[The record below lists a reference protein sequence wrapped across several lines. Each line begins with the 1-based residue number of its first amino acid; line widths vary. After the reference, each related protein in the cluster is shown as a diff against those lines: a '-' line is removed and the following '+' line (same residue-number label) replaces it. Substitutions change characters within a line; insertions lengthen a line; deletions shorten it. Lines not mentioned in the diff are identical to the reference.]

1 MDYREKYEQWLSFDE
16 KTKNELLNIKDE
28 KEIEDRFYKDLA
40 FGTGGLRGI
49 MGAGANRMNYYTVS
63 KATKGLSDYLLNRC
77 NGKPISVAI
86 GYDVRNNSSFFAH
99 TAASVLNA
107 NGIKTYVFDTVM
119 PTPVLS
125 FAVKFKGCDAGIV
138 LTASHNPKEYNGYKV
153 YNGLGCQLSVYEAND
168 VIKFVDAV
176 TDLKGIAHTEKE
188 EAIKNGLFEY
198 MGNDVFDEFV
208 RQVRTQSLY
217 ENKGNLKIVYTPLH
231 GTGNIPV
238 RRILE
243 GFDVSVVKDQELPDG
258 NFSTVRSPNPEEKDA
273 LTLAIEQAKRENAD
287 LVIGTDPDSDRIG
300 ISVRHNGEYPLIT
313 GNQVGAL
320 LAKFV
325 LSQKKERGL
334 LNEKSTL
341 VTTIV
346 TSPLGA
352 EIAKKYGLKV
362 EFVLTGFKNICG
374 RIEEY
379 EKTGENEFVMGYEES
394 YGYLVG
400 SHARDKDA
408 VVSSLLVAE
417 MTAYYKDR
425 GMTLV
430 DALDE
435 IYDEFGYYLDSLET
449 FVLKGKDGAEKIQ
462 SLMRLF
468 RADSKGLFEDVDYIE
483 DYVDGFNGLPPEN
496 VLKFYFKDKSFAAVR
511 PSGTEPKLKVYYSI
525 RAKEKESATARLESI
540 KKVFDSVI
548 NG

>member
-1 MDYREKYEQWLSFDE
+1 
-16 KTKNELLNIKDE
+16 
-28 KEIEDRFYKDLA
+28 
-40 FGTGGLRGI
+40 

-63 KATKGLSDYLLNRC
+63 KATKGLADCLLSKYKGRQV
-77 NGKPISVAI
+77 SVAL

-125 FAVKFKGCDAGIV
+125 FAVKYKNCDAGIV
-138 LTASHNPKEYNGYKV
+138 LTASHNPKEYNGYKA
-153 YNGLGCQLSVYEAND
+153 YNRLGCQLSVYEANE
-168 VIKFVDAV
+168 VIEYVNAV
-176 TDLKGIAHTEKE
+176 TDIKNIAHMEKE
-188 EAIKNGLFEY
+188 EAIEKGLFEY
-198 MGNDVFDEFV
+198 MGKDVLDAFISEV
-208 RQVRTQSLY
+208 KTQSLY
-217 ENKGNLKIVYTPLH
+217 NKKSDIKIVYTPLH

-243 GFDVSVVKDQELPDG
+243 NFDVSVVKEQELPDG

-300 ISVRHNGEYPLIT
+300 ISVRHNGEYPLIS

-320 LAKFV
+320 LAEFV
-325 LSQKKERGL
+325 LSQKKQRGL

-352 EIAKKYGLKV
+352 EIAKSYGLKT

-374 RIEEY
+374 RIEDY

-408 VVSSLLVAE
+408 VVSSMLVAE

-435 IYDEFGYYLDSLET
+435 IYSKFGYYLDALEP

-462 SLMRLF
+462 RLMTGFRNNSEKLF
-468 RADSKGLFEDVDYIE
+468 SDIDYIE
-483 DYVDGFNGLPPEN
+483 DYSDGFRGLPKEN

-525 RAKEKESATARLESI
+525 RSNDRQKAAERLEEI
-540 KKVFDSVI
+540 RKVFDNII

>member
-1 MDYREKYEQWLSFDE
+1 MDYRQRYEQWLSFDE
-16 KTKNELLNIKDE
+16 ETKRELLGITDE

-63 KATKGLSDYLLNRC
+63 KATKGLADCLLSKS
-77 NGKPISVAI
+77 NGKQLSVAL

-125 FAVKFKGCDAGIV
+125 FAVKYKNCDAGIV
-138 LTASHNPKEYNGYKV
+138 LTASHNPKEYNGYKA
-153 YNGLGCQLSVYEAND
+153 YNRLGCQLSVYEANE
-168 VIKFVDAV
+168 VIEYVNAV
-176 TDLKGIAHTEKE
+176 TDIKNIAHMEKE
-188 EAIKNGLFEY
+188 EAIEKGLFEY
-198 MGNDVFDEFV
+198 MGKDVLDAFISEV
-208 RQVRTQSLY
+208 KTQSLY
-217 ENKGNLKIVYTPLH
+217 NKKSDIKIVYTPLH

-243 GFDVSVVKDQELPDG
+243 NFDVSVVKEQELPDG

-300 ISVRHNGEYPLIT
+300 ISVRHNGEYPLIS

-320 LAKFV
+320 LAEFV
-325 LSQKKERGL
+325 LSQKKQRGL

-352 EIAKKYGLKV
+352 EIAKSYGLKT

-374 RIEEY
+374 RIEDY

-408 VVSSLLVAE
+408 VVSSMLVAE

-435 IYDEFGYYLDSLET
+435 IYSKFGYYLDALEP

-462 SLMRLF
+462 RLMTGVRNNSEKLF
-468 RADSKGLFEDVDYIE
+468 SDIDYIE
-483 DYVDGFNGLPPEN
+483 DYSEGFNGLPKEN

-525 RAKEKESATARLESI
+525 RADDRQKAAERLEEI
-540 KKVFDSVI
+540 RKVFDNII

>member
-1 MDYREKYEQWLSFDE
+1 
-16 KTKNELLNIKDE
+16 
-28 KEIEDRFYKDLA
+28 
-40 FGTGGLRGI
+40 
-49 MGAGANRMNYYTVS
+49 MGA
-63 KATKGLSDYLLNRC
+63 
-77 NGKPISVAI
+77 
-86 GYDVRNNSSFFAH
+86 DVLDAFINE
-99 TAASVLNA
+99 
-107 NGIKTYVFDTVM
+107 
-119 PTPVLS
+119 
-125 FAVKFKGCDAGIV
+125 VK
-138 LTASHNPKEYNGYKV
+138 
-153 YNGLGCQLSVYEAND
+153 
-168 VIKFVDAV
+168 
-176 TDLKGIAHTEKE
+176 
-188 EAIKNGLFEY
+188 
-198 MGNDVFDEFV
+198 
-208 RQVRTQSLY
+208 TQSLY
-217 ENKGNLKIVYTPLH
+217 NGKSNLKIVYTPLH

-243 GFDVSVVKDQELPDG
+243 SFDVSIVKEQEMPDG

-273 LTLAIEQAKRENAD
+273 LTLAIKQAEREQAD

-352 EIAKKYGLKV
+352 EIAKSYGLKV

-374 RIEEY
+374 RIEDY

-400 SHARDKDA
+400 LHARDKDA

>member
-1 MDYREKYEQWLSFDE
+1 MDYKERYLQWLDFDE
-16 KTKNELLNIKDE
+16 QTKEELLKIKDE

-63 KATKGLSDYLLNRC
+63 KATKGLADYLLSGNPD
-77 NGKPISVAI
+77 KTPSVAI

-99 TAASVLNA
+99 TAAAVLNA
-107 NGIKTYVFDTVM
+107 NGIKTYVFETVM

-125 FAVKFKGCDAGIV
+125 FAVKYKNCDAGIV

-153 YNGLGCQLSVYEAND
+153 YNHLGCQLSVYEAND
-168 VIKFVDAV
+168 VIKYVNGV
-176 TDLKGIAHTEKE
+176 TDLKGIAHTKKD
-188 EAIKNGLFEY
+188 EAIENGLFEY
-198 MGNDVFDEFV
+198 MGADVLDAFINEV
-208 RQVRTQSLY
+208 KTQSLY
-217 ENKGNLKIVYTPLH
+217 DGKSNLKIVYTPLH

-243 GFDVSVVKDQELPDG
+243 GFDVSVVKSQELPDG

-273 LTLAIEQAKRENAD
+273 LTLAIEQAKAEKAD

-334 LNEKSTL
+334 LNGKSTL

-352 EIAKKYGLKV
+352 EIAKSYGLKV

-408 VVSSLLVAE
+408 VVSSMLVAE

-435 IYDEFGYYLDSLET
+435 IYSEFGFYLDSLET